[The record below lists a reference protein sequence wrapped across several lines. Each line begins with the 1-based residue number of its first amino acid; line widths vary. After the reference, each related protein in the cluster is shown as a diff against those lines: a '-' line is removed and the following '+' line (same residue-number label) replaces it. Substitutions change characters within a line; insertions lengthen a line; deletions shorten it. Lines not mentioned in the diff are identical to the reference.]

1 MLQVA
6 VDVQMVGVH
15 CSDGGYGWMQLKETA
30 VELVGLGHHYRI
42 LAHQQ
47 VGAVV
52 LGDTAEEGTAAFAAF
67 GKDMRHKRTGSG
79 FAVGTGNRQT
89 GLSLSDFAKHAAA
102 LDHPV
107 TVAHNEP
114 VFSQIAWDGGGI
126 DHKCGLHVGGDARR
140 VVVVVHCN
148 SFGLEFCS
156 EGRGGAVVT
165 GHAESLER
173 IVTGDGAHA
182 YASDSE
188 EVDMGV
194 RLHFAASL

>member
-1 MLQVA
+1 
-6 VDVQMVGVH
+6 MVGVH
-15 CSDGGYGWMQLKETA
+15 GGDCSYRRMQLKEAA
-30 VELVGLGHHYRI
+30 VELVSLGNHDRI

-52 LGDTAEEGTAAFAAF
+52 FGDAAEEGAAAFAAL
-67 GKDMRHKRTGSG
+67 GEDVRHQGAGGG
-79 FAVGTGNRQT
+79 FAVGAGNRQT

-102 LDHPV
+102 FYHPV
-107 TVAHNEP
+107 AVVHNEL
-114 VFSQIAWDGGGI
+114 VFSQIGRYCRGI
-126 DHKCGLHVGGDARR
+126 DHKRGLHVGGDARR
-140 VVVVVHCN
+140 VVFVVHCN
-148 SFGLEFCS
+148 SFGLEFCG

-165 GHAESLER
+165 GHLKSLER